1 MKIKKK
7 EHTAKNKKII
17 GIQEAKRLYHETIK
31 GKITM
36 SVLALVILPLTL
48 LGLITSVLNNHSTNS
63 TLNRNMTATAKV
75 ASERVEWEMTSYRNL
90 AEDLG
95 MTARLAR
102 EDATLEEKQEI
113 IDERVKANDLTRGN
127 ILDKNGV
134 SIFSG
139 EDFSDREYFKTAMEG
154 QSCVSEPI
162 VSKVTG
168 ELSVIIA
175 APIWEGG
182 ILGTQVVGVV
192 YLVPEETFLNDIMAA
207 TSVSENGYAYMIDQE
222 GTVIAHENM
231 ELVEK
236 RDNSIKDAE
245 DNSSLK
251 ALANLEKKMIAGET
265 GVGTYR
271 YGGVKKIMAYA
282 PVENSNG
289 WSIAI
294 TAPLS
299 DFNIE
304 TIVGIILTVAIVVIA
319 IVIAWSIVRK
329 LADQIGT
336 PIRLCAERLKELAKG
351 DLHSEI
357 PVITSEDETKV
368 LADATG
374 VIVEEVGEII
384 EDIKYLL
391 GEMAVNNFD
400 VHSRATDSYVGDF
413 EAILT
418 AIRKIN
424 HSLSG
429 TLGHIRES
437 ADQVGLGSTQMA
449 ESGQA
454 LAEGATDQAA
464 SIEELLATVNNLAEQ
479 VEKNTRNAVSTSR
492 KADNIGQQARESNE
506 HIVEM
511 TQAMGKIND
520 ASLEIAN
527 IIQTIEAI
535 ADQTSLLSL
544 NASIEAARAGE
555 AGRGFAVVAGEI
567 GHLASQ
573 SSEAVED
580 TRRLIE
586 AAVSEVESGNRIA
599 DETAQALQAVIG
611 GIAEIVK
618 AVEEVADN
626 SSQQNGA
633 MQQINQAIEQ
643 ISEVV
648 QSNSAAAEESSAT
661 SQELSAQAIEL
672 NDMIEMFKL
681 ADLN

>member
-1 MKIKKK
+1 MKKRKK
-7 EHTAKNKKII
+7 EHTAKKTKSFS
-17 GIQEAKRLYHETIK
+17 IQEIKRLYHETIK
-31 GKITM
+31 GKIST
-36 SVLALVILPLTL
+36 SVLALVIIPLAL
-48 LGLITSVLNNHSTNS
+48 LGIITSVLNNHSTNS
-63 TLNRNMTATAKV
+63 TLERNMVATAKV

-95 MTARLAR
+95 MTVRLAR
-102 EDATLEEKQEI
+102 DDVSLEEKQEI
-113 IDERVKANDLTRGN
+113 LDERVQVNELTRGN

-139 EDFSDREYFKTAMEG
+139 EDFSDREYFKTAMGG

-162 VSKVTG
+162 ISKTTG
-168 ELSVIIA
+168 KMSVIIA

-182 ILGTQVVGVV
+182 IWGSQVIGVV
-192 YLVPEETFLNDIMAA
+192 YLVPEETFLNDIMVAIN
-207 TSVSENGYAYMIDQE
+207 VSENGSAYMLDKE

-231 ELVEK
+231 ELVK
-236 RDNSIKDAE
+236 NYDNSITDAE
-245 DNSSLK
+245 TNPRLK
-251 ALANLEKKMIAGET
+251 ALANLEKKMIAGGI

-271 YGGVKKIMAYA
+271 YGVVKKIMAYA
-282 PVENSNG
+282 PVENSDG
-289 WSIAI
+289 WSNAI

-304 TIVGIILTVAIVVIA
+304 TIVGIILTIVIVIISIA
-319 IVIAWSIVRK
+319 IAVNIVRK
-329 LADQIGT
+329 LADNIGM
-336 PIRLCAERLKELAKG
+336 PIRLCAERLKELAAG

-357 PVITSEDETKV
+357 PAITSQDETKV
-368 LADATG
+368 LAEATG
-374 VIVEEVGEII
+374 VIVEEIGEMIT
-384 EDIKYLL
+384 DIKYLL

-413 EAILT
+413 EEILV
-418 AIRKIN
+418 AVRKIN

-464 SIEELLATVNNLAEQ
+464 SIEELLATVNDLTEQ
-479 VEKNTRNAVSTSR
+479 VERNTRNAVSTSR
-492 KADNIGQQARESNE
+492 KADDIGKQAQAGNE

-511 TQAMGKIND
+511 TQAMSKIND

-573 SSEAVED
+573 SSDAVED

-586 AAVSEVESGNRIA
+586 AAVSEVESGNQIA
-599 DETAQALQAVIG
+599 EETARALQAVIE
-611 GIAEIVK
+611 GIADIVK

-681 ADLN
+681 AEQ

>member
-1 MKIKKK
+1 MKKRKK
-7 EHTAKNKKII
+7 EHTAKKTKSFS
-17 GIQEAKRLYHETIK
+17 IQEIKRLYRETIK
-31 GKITM
+31 GKIST
-36 SVLALVILPLTL
+36 SVLALVIIPLAL
-48 LGLITSVLNNHSTNS
+48 LGIITSVLNNHSTNS
-63 TLNRNMTATAKV
+63 TLERNMVATAKV

-95 MTARLAR
+95 MTVRLAR
-102 EDATLEEKQEI
+102 DDVSLEEKQEI
-113 IDERVKANDLTRGN
+113 LDERVQVNELTRGN

-139 EDFSDREYFKTAMEG
+139 EDFSDREYFKTAMGG

-162 VSKVTG
+162 ISKTTG
-168 ELSVIIA
+168 KMSVIIA

-182 ILGTQVVGVV
+182 IWGSQVIGVV
-192 YLVPEETFLNDIMAA
+192 YLVPEETFLNDIMVAIN
-207 TSVSENGYAYMIDQE
+207 VSENGSAYMLDKE

-231 ELVEK
+231 ELVK
-236 RDNSIKDAE
+236 NYDNSITDAE
-245 DNSSLK
+245 TNPRLK
-251 ALANLEKKMIAGET
+251 ALANLEKKMIAGGI

-282 PVENSNG
+282 PVENSDG

-304 TIVGIILTVAIVVIA
+304 TIVGIILTIVIVIISIA
-319 IVIAWSIVRK
+319 IAVNIVRK
-329 LADQIGT
+329 LADNIGT
-336 PIRLCAERLKELAKG
+336 PIRLCAERLKELAAG

-357 PVITSEDETKV
+357 PAITSEDETKV
-368 LADATG
+368 LAEATG
-374 VIVEEVGEII
+374 VIVEEIGEMIT
-384 EDIKYLL
+384 DIKYLL

-400 VHSRATDSYVGDF
+400 VHSRATDSYVGDV
-413 EAILT
+413 EEILV
-418 AIRKIN
+418 AVHKIN

-464 SIEELLATVNNLAEQ
+464 SIEELLATVNDLTEQ
-479 VEKNTRNAVSTSR
+479 VERNTRNAVSTSR
-492 KADNIGQQARESNE
+492 KADDIGKQAQAGNE

-511 TQAMGKIND
+511 TQAMSKIND

-544 NASIEAARAGE
+544 NSSIEAARAGE

-573 SSEAVED
+573 SSDAVED

-586 AAVSEVESGNRIA
+586 AAVSEVESGNQIA
-599 DETAQALQAVIG
+599 EETARALQAVIE
-611 GIAEIVK
+611 GIADIVK

-681 ADLN
+681 AEQ

>member
-1 MKIKKK
+1 MKKRKK
-7 EHTAKNKKII
+7 EHTAKKTKSFS
-17 GIQEAKRLYHETIK
+17 IQEIKRLYRETIK
-31 GKITM
+31 GKIST
-36 SVLALVILPLTL
+36 SVLALVIIPLAL
-48 LGLITSVLNNHSTNS
+48 LGIITSVLNNHSTNS
-63 TLNRNMTATAKV
+63 TLERNMVATAKV

-95 MTARLAR
+95 MTVRLAR
-102 EDATLEEKQEI
+102 DDVSLEEKQEI
-113 IDERVKANDLTRGN
+113 LDERVQVNELTRGN

-139 EDFSDREYFKTAMEG
+139 EDFSDREYFKTAMGG

-162 VSKVTG
+162 ISKTTG
-168 ELSVIIA
+168 KMSVIIA

-182 ILGTQVVGVV
+182 IWGSQVIGVV
-192 YLVPEETFLNDIMAA
+192 YLVPEETFLNDIMVAIN
-207 TSVSENGYAYMIDQE
+207 VSENGSAYMLDKE

-231 ELVEK
+231 ELVK
-236 RDNSIKDAE
+236 NYDNSITDAE
-245 DNSSLK
+245 TNPRLK
-251 ALANLEKKMIAGET
+251 ALANLEKKMIAGGI

-282 PVENSNG
+282 PVENSDG

-304 TIVGIILTVAIVVIA
+304 TIVGIILTIVIVIISIA
-319 IVIAWSIVRK
+319 IAVNIVRK
-329 LADQIGT
+329 LADNIGM
-336 PIRLCAERLKELAKG
+336 PIRLCAERLKELAAG

-357 PVITSEDETKV
+357 PAITSEDETKV
-368 LADATG
+368 LAEATG
-374 VIVEEVGEII
+374 VIVEEIGEMIT
-384 EDIKYLL
+384 DIKYLL

-413 EAILT
+413 EEILV
-418 AIRKIN
+418 AVRKIN

-464 SIEELLATVNNLAEQ
+464 SIEELLATVNDLTEQ
-479 VEKNTRNAVSTSR
+479 VERNTRNAVSTSR
-492 KADNIGQQARESNE
+492 KADDIGKQAQAGNE

-511 TQAMGKIND
+511 TQAMSKIND

-573 SSEAVED
+573 SSDAVED

-586 AAVSEVESGNRIA
+586 AAVSEVESGNQIA
-599 DETAQALQAVIG
+599 EETARALQAVIE
-611 GIAEIVK
+611 GIADIVK

-681 ADLN
+681 AEQ

>member
-1 MKIKKK
+1 MKK
-7 EHTAKNKKII
+7 HTAKTKKGFSISEI
-17 GIQEAKRLYHETIK
+17 KRLFHETIK

-36 SVLALVILPLTL
+36 SVLALVIIPLVL
-48 LGLITSVLNNHSTNS
+48 LGIITSVLNSHSTNS
-63 TLNRNMTATAKV
+63 TLKRNMTATAKV
-75 ASERVEWEMTSYRNL
+75 AAERVEWEMTSYRNL

-95 MTARLAR
+95 MTARLSR
-102 EDATLEEKQEI
+102 EDVSVEEKQEI
-113 IDERVKANDLTRGN
+113 LEERVKVNELIRGN
-127 ILDKNGV
+127 ILDKNGI

-162 VSKVTG
+162 ISKTTG
-168 ELSVIIA
+168 KMSVIIA

-182 ILGTQVVGVV
+182 VWGTQVAGVV
-192 YLVPEETFLNDIMAA
+192 YLVPEETFLNDIMVA
-207 TSVSENGYAYMIDQE
+207 TNVSENGYAYMIDKE
-222 GTVIAHENM
+222 GVVIAHENM

-236 RDNSIKDAE
+236 GDNSIKDAE
-245 DNSSLK
+245 SNSKLK
-251 ALANLEKKMIAGET
+251 KLANLEKKMIAGEI
-265 GVGTYR
+265 GVGIYR

-299 DFNIE
+299 DFNME
-304 TIVGIILTVAIVVIA
+304 TIVGIILTIVIVIMS
-319 IVIAWSIVRK
+319 IVIAWNIVKK
-329 LADQIGT
+329 LADNIGT
-336 PIRLCAERLKELAKG
+336 RIRLCAERLTELAKG
-351 DLHSEI
+351 DLHSDI
-357 PVITSEDETKV
+357 PAFEAEDETKA
-368 LADATG
+368 LAEATG
-374 VIVEEVGEII
+374 VIVEEMGEII
-384 EDIKYLL
+384 ADIKYLL

-400 VHSRATDSYVGDF
+400 VHSKATDSYVGDF
-413 EAILT
+413 EEILL
-418 AIRKIN
+418 AVRKIN

-437 ADQVGLGSTQMA
+437 ADQVGLGSSQMA

-464 SIEELLATVNNLAEQ
+464 SIEELLATVNNLAEK
-479 VEKNTRNAVSTSR
+479 VERNTQNAVSTSK
-492 KADNIGQQARESNE
+492 KADDIGKQAKAGNE
-506 HIVEM
+506 HIIEM
-511 TQAMGKIND
+511 TRAMGKISD

-555 AGRGFAVVAGEI
+555 VGRGFAVVAGEI
-567 GHLASQ
+567 GHLANQ
-573 SSEAVED
+573 SAEAVED
-580 TRRLIE
+580 TRSLIE
-586 AAVSEVESGNRIA
+586 AAVSEVESGNKIA
-599 DETAQALQAVIG
+599 EETAQALQSVIE

-618 AVEEVADN
+618 AVEEVAEN

-648 QSNSAAAEESSAT
+648 QSNSAAAEQSSAT

-672 NDMIEMFKL
+672 NDMIDQFKL
-681 ADLN
+681 AEL

>member
-1 MKIKKK
+1 MKSKKK
-7 EHTAKNKKII
+7 EHTAKSKKII
-17 GIQEAKRLYHETIK
+17 SIQEAKRLYRETIQ
-31 GKITM
+31 GKITI
-36 SVLALVILPLTL
+36 SVLALVILPLAL
-48 LGLITSVLNNHSTNS
+48 LGIIASILNNHSTNS
-63 TLNRNMTATAKV
+63 TLSHNMAATAKV

-95 MTARLAR
+95 VTARIAR
-102 EDATLEEKQEI
+102 EDVTLEEKQRI
-113 IDERVKANDLTRGN
+113 IDERVEANDLIRGN
-127 ILDKNGV
+127 ILDKNGI
-134 SIFSG
+134 SIFTG
-139 EDFSDREYFKTAMEG
+139 EDYSDREYFKTAMGG

-162 VSKVTG
+162 VSKTTG
-168 ELSVIIA
+168 SMTTIIA

-182 ILGTQVVGVV
+182 ISGTQVIGVV
-192 YLVPEETFLNDIMAA
+192 YLVPEETFLNDIMKS
-207 TSVSENGYAYMIDQE
+207 TSVSEHGYAYMIDKE
-222 GTVIAHENM
+222 GAVIAHENM

-245 DNSSLK
+245 KDSRLK
-251 ALANLEKKMIAGET
+251 ALAKLEKKMIAG
-265 GVGTYR
+265 GIGFGMYR
-271 YGGVKKIMAYA
+271 YDGVKKIMAYA
-282 PVENSNG
+282 PVENSDG

-299 DFNIE
+299 DFNRE
-304 TIVGIILTVAIVVIA
+304 TVFGIILTIAIVLVT

-329 LADQIGT
+329 LAESIGA
-336 PIRLCAERLKELAKG
+336 PIRLCAERLKELARG
-351 DLHSEI
+351 DLHSDI
-357 PVITSEDETKV
+357 PAITSEDETKV
-368 LADATG
+368 LAEATG
-374 VIVEEVGEII
+374 VIVAEVGKMIT
-384 EDIKYLL
+384 DIKYLL
-391 GEMAVNNFD
+391 GEMAENNFD

-413 EAILT
+413 EEILL
-418 AIRKIN
+418 AVRRIN

-437 ADQVGLGSTQMA
+437 ADQVGLGSNQMA

-479 VEKNTRNAVSTSR
+479 VEQNTRNAVATSR
-492 KADNIGQQARESNE
+492 KADEIGKQAREGNE
-506 HIVEM
+506 HIM
-511 TQAMGKIND
+511 
-520 ASLEIAN
+520 
-527 IIQTIEAI
+527 
-535 ADQTSLLSL
+535 DQTSLLSL

-586 AAVSEVESGNRIA
+586 TANSEVESGNRIA
-599 DETAQALQAVIG
+599 DETAQALQAIIN
-611 GIAEIVK
+611 GISEIVK

-648 QSNSAAAEESSAT
+648 QSNSAAAEQSSAT
-661 SQELSAQAIEL
+661 SEELSAQAIEL

-681 ADLN
+681 AQL

>member
-1 MKIKKK
+1 MKREKHTEKKK
-7 EHTAKNKKII
+7 KSFN
-17 GIQEAKRLYHETIK
+17 IQEVKRLFHETIK
-31 GKITM
+31 GRITM
-36 SVLALVILPLTL
+36 SVLALVIIPLAL
-48 LGLITSVLNNHSTNS
+48 LGIISSVLNNHSTNS
-63 TLNRNMTATAKV
+63 TLKRNMTATAKV
-75 ASERVEWEMTSYRNL
+75 AAERVEWEMTSYRNL

-102 EDATLEEKQEI
+102 EDASLEEKQEI
-113 IDERVKANDLTRGN
+113 IDERVEVNGLIRGN
-127 ILDKNGV
+127 ILDKNGI

-154 QSCVSEPI
+154 HSCVSQPI
-162 VSKVTG
+162 VSKTTG
-168 ELSVIIA
+168 KLSIIIA

-182 ILGTQVVGVV
+182 VFGTQVVGVV

-207 TSVSENGYAYMIDQE
+207 TSVSENGYSYMINEE

-236 RDNSIKDAE
+236 GENSIKDAE
-245 DNSSLK
+245 NDSSLK
-251 ALANLEKKMIAGET
+251 VLANLEKKMIAGET
-265 GVGTYR
+265 GAGTYR
-271 YGGVKKIMAYA
+271 YGGVRKIMAYA
-282 PVENSNG
+282 PVENSGG

-304 TIVGIILTVAIVVIA
+304 TIVGIILTVV
-319 IVIAWSIVRK
+319 IVIVSIVLAGNIVKK
-329 LADQIGT
+329 LADSIGT
-336 PIRLCAERLKELAKG
+336 RIRLCAERLTKLAKG
-351 DLHSEI
+351 DLHSDI
-357 PVITSEDETKV
+357 PDFEAADETKA
-368 LADATG
+368 LAEATR
-374 VIVEEVGEII
+374 VIVEEIGEMIA
-384 EDIKYLL
+384 DIKYLL

-400 VHSRATDSYVGDF
+400 VHSRAADSYVGDF
-413 EAILT
+413 EEILL
-418 AIRKIN
+418 AVRRIN

-437 ADQVGLGSTQMA
+437 ADQVGLGSSQMA

-464 SIEELLATVNNLAEQ
+464 SIEKLLATVNNLAEQ
-479 VEKNTRNAVSTSR
+479 VERNTKNAVSTSR
-492 KADNIGQQARESNE
+492 KADDIGKQAKAGNE

-511 TQAMGKIND
+511 TQAMGKISD

-555 AGRGFAVVAGEI
+555 VGRGFAVVAGEI
-567 GHLASQ
+567 GHLATQ
-573 SSEAVED
+573 SAEAVED
-580 TRRLIE
+580 TRSLIE
-586 AAVSEVESGNRIA
+586 AAVSEVESGNKIA
-599 DETAQALQAVIG
+599 EETAQALQTIIS

-618 AVEEVADN
+618 AVEEVAEN

-672 NDMIEMFKL
+672 NDMIEQFNL
-681 ADLN
+681 ADL

>member
-1 MKIKKK
+1 MKKRKK
-7 EHTAKNKKII
+7 EHTAKKTKSFS
-17 GIQEAKRLYHETIK
+17 IQEIKRLYRETIK
-31 GKITM
+31 GKIST
-36 SVLALVILPLTL
+36 SVLALVIIPLAL
-48 LGLITSVLNNHSTNS
+48 LGIITSVLNNHSTNS
-63 TLNRNMTATAKV
+63 TLERNMVATAKV

-95 MTARLAR
+95 MTVRLAR
-102 EDATLEEKQEI
+102 DDVSLEEKQEI
-113 IDERVKANDLTRGN
+113 LDERVQVNELTRGN

-139 EDFSDREYFKTAMEG
+139 EDFSDREYFKTAMGG

-162 VSKVTG
+162 ISKTTG
-168 ELSVIIA
+168 KMSVIIA

-182 ILGTQVVGVV
+182 IWGSQVIGVV
-192 YLVPEETFLNDIMAA
+192 YLVPEETFLNDIMVAIN
-207 TSVSENGYAYMIDQE
+207 VSENGSAYMLDKE

-231 ELVEK
+231 ELVK
-236 RDNSIKDAE
+236 NYDNSITDAE
-245 DNSSLK
+245 TNPRLK
-251 ALANLEKKMIAGET
+251 ALANLEKKMIAGGI

-282 PVENSNG
+282 PVENSDG

-304 TIVGIILTVAIVVIA
+304 TIVGIILTIVIVIISIA
-319 IVIAWSIVRK
+319 IAVNIVRK
-329 LADQIGT
+329 LADNIGT
-336 PIRLCAERLKELAKG
+336 PIRLCAERLKELAAG

-357 PVITSEDETKV
+357 PAITSEDETKV
-368 LADATG
+368 LAEATG
-374 VIVEEVGEII
+374 VIVEEIGEMIT
-384 EDIKYLL
+384 DIKYLL

-413 EAILT
+413 EEILV
-418 AIRKIN
+418 AVHKIN

-464 SIEELLATVNNLAEQ
+464 SIEELLATVNDLTEQ
-479 VEKNTRNAVSTSR
+479 VERNTRNAVSTSR
-492 KADNIGQQARESNE
+492 KADDIGKQAQAGNE

-511 TQAMGKIND
+511 TQAMSKIND

-573 SSEAVED
+573 SSDAVED

-586 AAVSEVESGNRIA
+586 AAVSEVESGNQIA
-599 DETAQALQAVIG
+599 EETARALQAVIE
-611 GIAEIVK
+611 GIADIVK

-681 ADLN
+681 AEQ

>member
-1 MKIKKK
+1 MKKK
-7 EHTAKNKKII
+7 KHTAKSKR
-17 GIQEAKRLYHETIK
+17 GLSIQEAKRFYRETIK
-31 GKITM
+31 GKITI
-36 SVLALVILPLTL
+36 SVLAMVIIPLAL
-48 LGLITSVLNNHSTNS
+48 LGIITSVLNNHSTNS
-63 TLNRNMTATAKV
+63 TLKRNMAATAKV
-75 ASERVEWEMTSYRNL
+75 AAERVEWEMTSYRNL

-95 MTARLAR
+95 VTARLSR
-102 EDATLEEKQEI
+102 EDVTLEEKQQI
-113 IDERVKANDLTRGN
+113 LNERVKANELKQGD
-127 ILDKNGV
+127 ILDKSGI

-139 EDFSDREYFKTAMEG
+139 EDFSGTEYFKLAMEG
-154 QSCVSEPI
+154 QSCVSEPVI
-162 VSKVTG
+162 SENTG
-168 ELSVIIA
+168 KMSIIIS
-175 APIWEGG
+175 APIWESGVM
-182 ILGTQVVGVV
+182 GTQVVGVV
-192 YLVPEETFLNDIMAA
+192 CLAPEETFLNDIMVA
-207 TSVSENGYAYMIDQE
+207 TNVSENGYAYMINGE

-236 RDNSIKDAE
+236 HDNSIKDAE
-245 DNSSLK
+245 EDSSLK
-251 ALANLEKKMIAGET
+251 ALANLEKRMVAGEI

-271 YGGVKKIMAYA
+271 YDGVKKIMAYA

-304 TIVGIILTVAIVVIA
+304 TVVGIILTIAIVIVA
-319 IVIAWSIVRK
+319 IVIAWNMVKK
-329 LADQIGT
+329 LADSIGT

-357 PVITSEDETKV
+357 PVITSEDETKE
-368 LADATG
+368 LAEATT
-374 VIVEEVGEII
+374 VILEEVGEMIT
-384 EDIKYLL
+384 DIKYLL

-413 EAILT
+413 EEILL
-418 AIRKIN
+418 AVRRIN

-464 SIEELLATVNNLAEQ
+464 SVDELLATVNNLAEQ
-479 VEKNTRNAVSTSR
+479 VQRNTKNAVSTSR
-492 KADNIGQQARESNE
+492 KADEIGKQAREGNA
-506 HIVEM
+506 HIINM
-511 TQAMGKIND
+511 TQAMGKIRVA
-520 ASLEIAN
+520 ASEIAN

-555 AGRGFAVVAGEI
+555 AGHGFAVVAGEI
-567 GHLASQ
+567 GHLANQ

-586 AAVSEVESGNRIA
+586 AANSEVEKGNRIA
-599 DETAQALQAVIG
+599 AETAQALQVVIS
-611 GIAEIVK
+611 GIADIVK
-618 AVEEVADN
+618 AVEEVAEN

-633 MQQINQAIEQ
+633 MQQINRAIEQ

-648 QSNSAAAEESSAT
+648 QSNSAAAEQSSAT
-661 SQELSAQAIEL
+661 SEQLSAQAIEL
-672 NDMIEMFKL
+672 NDMIDQFKL
-681 ADLN
+681 VDL

>member
-7 EHTAKNKKII
+7 EHTVKDRKII

-36 SVLALVILPLTL
+36 SVLALVILPLAL
-48 LGLITSVLNNHSTNS
+48 LGIITSVLNNHSTNS
-63 TLNRNMTATAKV
+63 TLRRNMTATAKV
-75 ASERVEWEMTSYRNL
+75 ASGRVEWEMTSYRNL

-127 ILDKNGV
+127 ILDKNGI

-245 DNSSLK
+245 GNSSLK
-251 ALANLEKKMIAGET
+251 ALANLEKKMIAGEA

-304 TIVGIILTVAIVVIA
+304 TIVGIILTIAIVVIA

-329 LADQIGT
+329 LAENIGT

-357 PVITSEDETKV
+357 PAIASEDETKI
-368 LADATG
+368 LAEATG

-413 EAILT
+413 EEILT

-492 KADNIGQQARESNE
+492 KADNIGKQAREGNE
-506 HIVEM
+506 HIIEM

-611 GIAEIVK
+611 GIAEIVT

>member
-1 MKIKKK
+1 MKSKKK
-7 EHTAKNKKII
+7 EHTAKSKKII
-17 GIQEAKRLYHETIK
+17 SIQEAKRLYRETIQ
-31 GKITM
+31 GKITI
-36 SVLALVILPLTL
+36 SVLALVILPLAL
-48 LGLITSVLNNHSTNS
+48 LGIIASILNNHSTNS
-63 TLNRNMTATAKV
+63 TLSHNMAATAKV

-95 MTARLAR
+95 VTARIAR
-102 EDATLEEKQEI
+102 EDVTLEEKQRI
-113 IDERVKANDLTRGN
+113 IDERVEANDLIRGN
-127 ILDKNGV
+127 ILDKNGI
-134 SIFSG
+134 SIFTG
-139 EDFSDREYFKTAMEG
+139 EDYSDREYFKTAMGG

-162 VSKVTG
+162 VSKTTG
-168 ELSVIIA
+168 SMTTIIA

-182 ILGTQVVGVV
+182 ISGTQVIGVV
-192 YLVPEETFLNDIMAA
+192 YLVPEETFLNDIMKS
-207 TSVSENGYAYMIDQE
+207 TSVSEHGYAYMIDKE
-222 GTVIAHENM
+222 GAVIAHENM

-245 DNSSLK
+245 KDSRLK
-251 ALANLEKKMIAGET
+251 ALAKLEKKMIAG
-265 GVGTYR
+265 GIGFGMYR
-271 YGGVKKIMAYA
+271 YDGVKKIMAYA
-282 PVENSNG
+282 PVENSDG

-299 DFNIE
+299 DFNRE
-304 TIVGIILTVAIVVIA
+304 TVFGIILTIAIVLVT

-329 LADQIGT
+329 LAESIGA
-336 PIRLCAERLKELAKG
+336 PIRLCAERLKELARG
-351 DLHSEI
+351 DLHSDI
-357 PVITSEDETKV
+357 PAITSEDETKV
-368 LADATG
+368 LAEATG
-374 VIVEEVGEII
+374 VIVAEVGKMIT
-384 EDIKYLL
+384 DIKYLL
-391 GEMAVNNFD
+391 GEMAENNFD

-413 EAILT
+413 EEILL
-418 AIRKIN
+418 AVRRIN

-437 ADQVGLGSTQMA
+437 ADQVGLGSNQMA

-479 VEKNTRNAVSTSR
+479 VEQNTRNAVATSR
-492 KADNIGQQARESNE
+492 KADEIGKQAREGNE
-506 HIVEM
+506 HIMEM
-511 TQAMGKIND
+511 TRAMSKINA

-586 AAVSEVESGNRIA
+586 TANSEVESGNRIA
-599 DETAQALQAVIG
+599 DETAQALQAIIN
-611 GIAEIVK
+611 GISEIVK

-648 QSNSAAAEESSAT
+648 QSNSAAAEQSSAT
-661 SQELSAQAIEL
+661 SEELSAQAIEL

-681 ADLN
+681 AQL

>member
-1 MKIKKK
+1 MI
-7 EHTAKNKKII
+7 
-17 GIQEAKRLYHETIK
+17 
-31 GKITM
+31 
-36 SVLALVILPLTL
+36 
-48 LGLITSVLNNHSTNS
+48 
-63 TLNRNMTATAKV
+63 
-75 ASERVEWEMTSYRNL
+75 
-90 AEDLG
+90 
-95 MTARLAR
+95 
-102 EDATLEEKQEI
+102 
-113 IDERVKANDLTRGN
+113 
-127 ILDKNGV
+127 
-134 SIFSG
+134 
-139 EDFSDREYFKTAMEG
+139 
-154 QSCVSEPI
+154 
-162 VSKVTG
+162 
-168 ELSVIIA
+168 
-175 APIWEGG
+175 
-182 ILGTQVVGVV
+182 GVV
-192 YLVPEETFLNDIMAA
+192 YLVPEETFLNDIMKS
-207 TSVSENGYAYMIDQE
+207 TSVSEHGYAYMIDKE
-222 GTVIAHENM
+222 GAVIAHENM

-245 DNSSLK
+245 KDSRLK
-251 ALANLEKKMIAGET
+251 ALAKLEKKMIAG
-265 GVGTYR
+265 GIGFGMYR
-271 YGGVKKIMAYA
+271 YDGVKKIMAYA
-282 PVENSNG
+282 PVENSDG

-299 DFNIE
+299 DFNRE
-304 TIVGIILTVAIVVIA
+304 TVFGIILTIAIVLVT

-329 LADQIGT
+329 LAESIGA
-336 PIRLCAERLKELAKG
+336 PIRLCAERLKELARG
-351 DLHSEI
+351 DLHSDI
-357 PVITSEDETKV
+357 PAITSEDETKV
-368 LADATG
+368 LAEATG
-374 VIVEEVGEII
+374 VIVAEVGKMIT
-384 EDIKYLL
+384 DIKYLL
-391 GEMAVNNFD
+391 GEMAENNFD

-413 EAILT
+413 EEILL
-418 AIRKIN
+418 AVRRIN

-437 ADQVGLGSTQMA
+437 ADQVGLGSNQMA

-479 VEKNTRNAVSTSR
+479 VEQNTRNAVATSR
-492 KADNIGQQARESNE
+492 KADEIGKQAREGNE
-506 HIVEM
+506 HIMEM
-511 TQAMGKIND
+511 TRAMSKINA

-586 AAVSEVESGNRIA
+586 TANSEVESGNRIA
-599 DETAQALQAVIG
+599 DETAQALQAIIN
-611 GIAEIVK
+611 GISEIVK

-648 QSNSAAAEESSAT
+648 QSNSAAAEQSSAT
-661 SQELSAQAIEL
+661 SEELSAQAIEL

-681 ADLN
+681 AQL